1 MTPHPVVS
9 MGDMNMFPSII
20 MFRGFVGNIVI
31 YSSSSFDKLQ
41 KNTPHP
47 IEGQRREMFLA
58 KGGDWAVEKERR
70 AGRPA

>member
-31 YSSSSFDKLQ
+31 YSSSSFDKLP
-41 KNTPHP
+41 KKPPTRWRDRG
-47 IEGQRREMFLA
+47 EKCFS
-58 KGGDWAVEKERR
+58 KGWGL
-70 AGRPA
+70 GS